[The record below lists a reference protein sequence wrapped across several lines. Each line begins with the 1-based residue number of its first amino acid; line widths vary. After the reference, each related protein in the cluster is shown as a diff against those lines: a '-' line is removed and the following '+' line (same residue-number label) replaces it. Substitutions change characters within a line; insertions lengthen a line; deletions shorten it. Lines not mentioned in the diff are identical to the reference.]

1 MSRAILAFVLSV
13 SFSLSFSSGAM
24 AIASIEKQSDQTAL
38 YREILDRLATRHY
51 RGQDLNDELSL
62 RYLNTYV
69 DMLDPMKSYFL
80 QSDIEE
86 FNQWQTELDDLARRG
101 DASPGFVMYNR
112 LRDRMLAQIT
122 ANIALLESDFAF
134 DYTVDETLVLDGEER
149 QWLQSGSE
157 QRDYWRKRVK
167 DSMIRLLLNDK
178 EPAKARELLLKRF
191 TNQITQMEQRDSQDV
206 FQIYVNALAS
216 LYDPHTAYFS
226 PRGTENFQINMSL
239 SLEGIG
245 AELRTEDEYT
255 KVARVIPGGPA
266 DMQGILK
273 AQDRIISVGQ
283 GDEELVDVIGWRI
296 DDVVHLIRGAKDSI
310 VRLEL
315 IEGGNDSSD
324 STKIIAIVRDKV
336 KLEEKS
342 AQSKIIEVNQDGV
355 DLRLGVIDI
364 PAFYMDFEAY
374 MKRDP
379 DYKSTTRDVDKLLTE
394 LVEEQVDGIVLD
406 LRNNGGGSLREA
418 TMLTDLFIDTGPVV
432 QIRNAYQ
439 QVSRNQRASA
449 RGAYTGPLLVLINR
463 LSASASEI
471 FAGALQDYDR
481 AVVVGSQSFGKG
493 TVQDVTGLSS
503 GQLKLTVSKFYRVSG
518 DSTQH
523 RGVVPDIQFP
533 SLYDIDKVGESHKDN
548 ALPWD
553 NIHSV
558 PFKPSP
564 SVKAFI
570 PELTAGSEQRS
581 AKDPDFVHMVAS
593 LDLRNSWD
601 ADKAASLSLEK
612 RQARRGDWDT
622 QKFLLENT
630 RRKTKGLE
638 LYADVEA
645 WKSDNKDPDEDE
657 LVADAKDDE
666 TSDGADAKDSLVDPA
681 DGSLDGAEGSLDG
694 AEGSLDTAEGSLD
707 GAEGSL
713 STAEGSL
720 DTAEGS
726 LDGAEGSIDI
736 AAGDDESPVAKETV
750 EQDEEEEKD
759 IAESDP
765 MLFEAGNIL
774 ADQIRLLKKPAS
786 RQLMVKSPKLEKK
799 L

>member
-1 MSRAILAFVLSV
+1 MSRAILALVLSGL
-13 SFSLSFSSGAM
+13 FSLSFTASVM
-24 AIASIEKQSDQTAL
+24 AIAPIEKQSDQTAL

-51 RGQDLNDELSL
+51 RGQDLNDDLSQ
-62 RYLNTYV
+62 RYLSSYM
-69 DMLDPMKSYFL
+69 DMLDPSKSYFL
-80 QSDIEE
+80 QSDVDE
-86 FNQWQTELDDLARRG
+86 FKQWTNKLDDLARRG
-101 DASPGFVMYNR
+101 DVSPGFVMYNR
-112 LRDRMLAQIT
+112 LRDRMLAQVT
-122 ANIALLESDFAF
+122 ANIALLESDYVL
-134 DYTVDETLVLDGEER
+134 DYTIDETIVLDGEER
-149 QWLQSGSE
+149 QWLQSASE
-157 QRDYWRKRVK
+157 QQDYWRKRVK

-178 EPAKARELLLKRF
+178 DPEKARELLLKRF
-191 TNQITQMEQRDSQDV
+191 NNRITQMEQRDSQDV
-206 FQIYVNALAS
+206 FELYVNALAS
-216 LYDPHTAYFS
+216 LYDPHTAYYS

-266 DMQGILK
+266 DLQGILK

-296 DDVVHLIRGAKDSI
+296 DDVVHLIRGAKDSV

-342 AQSKIIEVNQDGV
+342 AKSKIIEIHQNGV
-355 DLRLGVIDI
+355 DLKLGVIDI

-379 DYKSTTRDVDKLLTE
+379 DYKSTTRDVDRLLTE
-394 LVEEQVDGIVLD
+394 LLEEQVDGIVLD

-471 FAGALQDYDR
+471 FAGAQQDYDR

-523 RGVVPDIQFP
+523 RGVVPDIEFP
-533 SLYDIDKVGESHKDN
+533 SLYDKDEVGESQQDN

-558 PFKPSP
+558 PFKSM
-564 SVKAFI
+564 SGVKQFVPI
-570 PELTAGSEQRS
+570 LTAEHELRIAS
-581 AKDPDFVHMVAS
+581 DPDFVHLVDTLELS
-593 LDLRNSWD
+593 NSWD
-601 ADKAASLSLEK
+601 ADNAVSLDIEK
-612 RQARRGDWDT
+612 RRARSRDWD
-622 QKFLLENT
+622 KRRFILENK
-630 RRKTKGLE
+630 RRKLKGLE
-638 LYADVEA
+638 LYADQKA
-645 WKSDNKDPDEDE
+645 WKSDNKTSDDDDTEAETVAEGDDNTEDVANDSDTAVSKE
-657 LVADAKDDE
+657 APEVALTNSKDISVVDAADAKTE
-666 TSDGADAKDSLVDPA
+666 
-681 DGSLDGAEGSLDG
+681 E
-694 AEGSLDTAEGSLD
+694 
-707 GAEGSL
+707 
-713 STAEGSL
+713 
-720 DTAEGS
+720 
-726 LDGAEGSIDI
+726 
-736 AAGDDESPVAKETV
+736 
-750 EQDEEEEKD
+750 DEEEEED
-759 IAESDP
+759 IAETDP
-765 MLFEAGNIL
+765 MPQEAGHIL
-774 ADQIRLLKKPAS
+774 ADQIRLLAKPTS
-786 RQLMVKSPKLEKK
+786 KQMMVRSQKVDK
-799 L
+799 

>member
-1 MSRAILAFVLSV
+1 MSRAILALVLSV
-13 SFSLSFSSGAM
+13 SFSLSFSASVM
-24 AIASIEKQSDQTAL
+24 AIAPIEKQSDQTAL

-51 RGQDLNDELSL
+51 RGQDLNDDLSQ
-62 RYLNTYV
+62 RYLSSYM
-69 DMLDPMKSYFL
+69 DMLDPSKSYFL
-80 QSDIEE
+80 QSDVDE
-86 FNQWQTELDDLARRG
+86 FKQWTNELDDLARRG
-101 DASPGFVMYNR
+101 DVSPGFVMYNR
-112 LRDRMLAQIT
+112 LRDRMLAQVT
-122 ANIALLESDFAF
+122 ANIALLESHYVF
-134 DYTVDETLVLDGEER
+134 DYTIDETIVLDGEER
-149 QWLQSGSE
+149 QWLKSASE

-178 EPAKARELLLKRF
+178 DPEKARELLLKRF
-191 TNQITQMEQRDSQDV
+191 NNRITQMEQRDSQDV
-206 FQIYVNALAS
+206 FELYVNALAS
-216 LYDPHTAYFS
+216 LYDPHTAYYS

-266 DMQGILK
+266 DLQGILK

-296 DDVVHLIRGAKDSI
+296 DDVVHLIRGAKDSV

-342 AQSKIIEVNQDGV
+342 AKSKIIEIQQNGV
-355 DLRLGVIDI
+355 DLKLGVIDI

-379 DYKSTTRDVDKLLTE
+379 DYKSTTRDVDRLLTE
-394 LVEEQVDGIVLD
+394 LLEEQVDGIVLD

-493 TVQDVTGLSS
+493 TVQDITGLSS

-518 DSTQH
+518 ASTQH

-558 PFKPSP
+558 PFKPAP
-564 SVKAFI
+564 SVKGFI
-570 PELTAGSEQRS
+570 PALTAGSEQRS
-581 AKDPDFVHMVAS
+581 ASDPDFVHLVDN
-593 LDLRNSWD
+593 LELRNSWD
-601 ADKAASLSLEK
+601 AEKAISLSLEK
-612 RQARRGDWDT
+612 RRTRRSDWDT
-622 QKFLLENT
+622 EKFLLENK
-630 RRKTKGLE
+630 RRKAKDLE
-638 LYADVEA
+638 LYADLDS
-645 WKSDNKDPDEDE
+645 WKSDNKDTDEDE
-657 LVADAKDDE
+657 IIAE
-666 TSDGADAKDSLVDPA
+666 TDTE
-681 DGSLDGAEGSLDG
+681 GSLESAEGSLEP
-694 AEGSLDTAEGSLD
+694 AEGSLGSAEGSLEP
-707 GAEGSL
+707 AEGSL
-713 STAEGSL
+713 EPAEGSL
-720 DTAEGS
+720 ESAEGS
-726 LDGAEGSIDI
+726 LEPAEGSL
-736 AAGDDESPVAKETV
+736 ESAEGSSVNE
-750 EQDEEEEKD
+750 EEEEKD

-765 MLFEAGNIL
+765 MLYEAGNIL
-774 ADQIRLLKKPAS
+774 ADQIRLLNKSTS
-786 RQLMVKSPKLEKK
+786 RQLMVKNPELEKP